1 VIELVRASD
10 LAPVRALFEEY
21 AASLGF
27 SLVYQDFATEL
38 AGLPGAYAPPTG
50 ALLIAHADGAAVGT
64 VALRRLEPETC
75 EMKRL
80 YVRPAARAFRTPDG
94 ISIGR
99 ALALAIVGEA
109 RALGYR
115 RLRLDTVPTMIPAI
129 ALYRSLGFV
138 EIDAYYEDAHPGTMF
153 MQLAL

>member
-1 VIELVRASD
+1 MIEIVRATD
-10 LAPVRALFEEY
+10 LAEVRALFEEY
-21 AASLGF
+21 AGSLGF
-27 SLVYQDFATEL
+27 SLAYQDFAAEL
-38 AGLPGAYAPPTG
+38 LGLPGAYGPPGG
-50 ALLIAHADGAAVGT
+50 ALLVARADAVAVGT
-64 VALRRLEPETC
+64 VALRRLDPETC

-99 ALALAIVGEA
+99 ALALAIIGEA

-115 RLRLDTVPTMIPAI
+115 RLRLDTVPTMIAAI

-138 EIDAYYEDAHPGTMF
+138 EIAAYYRGALSGTVF
-153 MQLAL
+153 MELAL